1 MSVLRGFTVPML
13 FFLAMSLALKG
24 ATGKEQ
30 IKLFND
36 DIDSASIASA
46 LLTNKWQNF
55 TFAAVD
61 VVRLS
66 FNMDDASVS
75 GTVLLK
81 DSSLYHIK
89 YKGEPAHWKCN
100 SQNPAKFCRDVDDG
114 RFKWRGS
121 YLIHKQQGTLAF
133 DFNLI
138 LMLLSN
144 F

>member
-1 MSVLRGFTVPML
+1 ML

-36 DIDSASIASA
+36 DIDGALIASA
-46 LLTNKWQNF
+46 LLANKWQNF
-55 TFAAVD
+55 TFAAAD

-66 FNMDDASVS
+66 FITDDAN

-81 DSSLYHIK
+81 DSSLYYIK
-89 YKGEPAHWKCN
+89 YKGEPEHWKCN

-121 YLIHKQQGTLAF
+121 YLIHKQKGTLAF

-138 LMLLSN
+138 LMLLSIY
-144 F
+144 